1 MFNKRLLICTLV
13 VFVFMF
19 FYEFGFHAIFLSSD
33 YEKLPAIMR
42 PDADMQSLFHF
53 LVLGLLLMS
62 YIICVVFERGY
73 ENKGLAEGVRFGL
86 LVGLLLSG
94 PSLIFY
100 AVMQFPGD
108 LVVKWIVGGLLEM
121 VLAGM
126 LLATTYGKLKA

>member
-19 FYEFGFHAIFLSSD
+19 FYEFGFHGILLQAD
-33 YEKLPAIMR
+33 YEQLPNIMR
-42 PDADMQSLFHF
+42 TEADAQSLFHF

-73 ENKGLAEGVRFGL
+73 ENRGLAEGARFGL
-86 LVGLLLSG
+86 LIGLLLSG

-108 LVVKWIVGGLLEM
+108 LVLKWFAGGLLEL

-126 LLATTYGKLKA
+126 VLATAYGKLKN